1 MTGGVIFLIVVLL
14 VVVGVAFYAVSLY
27 NGFVR
32 SRNLIQESWRQID
45 VELNRR
51 YDLIPN
57 LVETVRAYAAHE
69 RNTLEGITRLRNQA
83 AALAQGSHGEVTQ
96 ERAQVEEQLS
106 GAVRNLLV
114 SVEAYPDLKS
124 NVNFLELQ
132 RELTA
137 TEDRIAAG
145 RRFYNANV
153 RNYNTQVESFPS
165 NVLAGMFK
173 FEKATYFEVNEAAVR
188 QAPHVSFGEIS
199 DRPAGAVP
207 EPTNDQLAAGSAQS
221 ALPNPQAYPQ
231 ANPAAPAPGEFAP
244 APQPPTYAPPAVQQA
259 AAAPAAADLPAAAAA
274 VERLLSPRAWGV
286 LVLDVVVGGAVREV
300 GRGVDQPHHPGREHR
315 RAQQRQWLRRVRVP
329 EEPLAVAGGHRV
341 HQQSQLVELAGCDEL
356 ADDRDRPGH
365 QHLLHA
371 GLLAQPSDG
380 GQQVIGAFDVAPAE
394 LLVAA
399 GGHDLAQV
407 TELLRERGVHL
418 TGQSPDRARP
428 PRSCRR

>member
-83 AALAQGSHGEVTQ
+83 AALAQGSHGGVTQ

-199 DRPAGAVP
+199 DRPAGSIP
-207 EPTNDQLAAGSAQS
+207 EPTNDQLAAGSVPS

-231 ANPAAPAPGEFAP
+231 ATPQAQAPGEFAP
-244 APQPPTYAPPAVQQA
+244 APQPPTYAPRPSRPSSHRPTPRRRSSHRPISSRRSSNRCRVQA
-259 AAAPAAADLPAAAAA
+259 
-274 VERLLSPRAWGV
+274 SGV
-286 LVLDVVVGGAVREV
+286 M
-300 GRGVDQPHHPGREHR
+300 
-315 RAQQRQWLRRVRVP
+315 
-329 EEPLAVAGGHRV
+329 
-341 HQQSQLVELAGCDEL
+341 S
-356 ADDRDRPGH
+356 
-365 QHLLHA
+365 
-371 GLLAQPSDG
+371 
-380 GQQVIGAFDVAPAE
+380 
-394 LLVAA
+394 
-399 GGHDLAQV
+399 
-407 TELLRERGVHL
+407 L
-418 TGQSPDRARP
+418 TS
-428 PRSCRR
+428 S

>member
-1 MTGGVIFLIVVLL
+1 MTAGLVIFIVLL
-14 VVVGVAFYAVSLY
+14 LIVVGVALYAVALY

-114 SVEAYPDLKS
+114 SVEAYPELKS

-165 NVLAGMFK
+165 NIVAGMFK

-188 QAPHVSFGEIS
+188 QAPQVSFGEIS
-199 DRPAGAVP
+199 TRPEGAA
-207 EPTNDQLAAGSAQS
+207 EPTNDQLAAGSAPS
-221 ALPNPQAYPQ
+221 ALPNPQAYQ
-231 ANPAAPAPGEFAP
+231 QLNPATPAPGEFADP
-244 APQPPTYAPPAVQQA
+244 QTPTYAPQAQPPTYTPPTQQ
-259 AAAPAAADLPAAAAA
+259 PPTYQ
-274 VERLLSPRAWGV
+274 
-286 LVLDVVVGGAVREV
+286 
-300 GRGVDQPHHPGREHR
+300 QPP
-315 RAQQRQWLRRVRVP
+315 
-329 EEPLAVAGGHRV
+329 
-341 HQQSQLVELAGCDEL
+341 QS
-356 ADDRDRPGH
+356 
-365 QHLLHA
+365 
-371 GLLAQPSDG
+371 
-380 GQQVIGAFDVAPAE
+380 
-394 LLVAA
+394 
-399 GGHDLAQV
+399 
-407 TELLRERGVHL
+407 
-418 TGQSPDRARP
+418 
-428 PRSCRR
+428 

>member
-1 MTGGVIFLIVVLL
+1 MTTGLIIFIVLLLIVGGLAV
-14 VVVGVAFYAVSLY
+14 YAVSLY

-83 AALAQGSHGEVTQ
+83 AALAQAGHGAVTQ

-114 SVEAYPDLKS
+114 SVEAYPELKS

-173 FEKATYFEVNEAAVR
+173 FEKATYFEVNDAAVR
-188 QAPHVSFGEIS
+188 QAPQVSFGEIG
-199 DRPAGAVP
+199 DRPEGRTP
-207 EPTNDQLAAGSAQS
+207 EPTNEQLAAGSAPS

-231 ANPAAPAPGEFAP
+231 ANPAAPAPGEFGT
-244 APQPPTYAPPAVQQA
+244 PQPPTYAPQEALPPQQQA
-259 AAAPAAADLPAAAAA
+259 
-274 VERLLSPRAWGV
+274 
-286 LVLDVVVGGAVREV
+286 
-300 GRGVDQPHHPGREHR
+300 QPQPPTYTPPNY
-315 RAQQRQWLRRVRVP
+315 QQP
-329 EEPLAVAGGHRV
+329 P
-341 HQQSQLVELAGCDEL
+341 QQQ
-356 ADDRDRPGH
+356 
-365 QHLLHA
+365 
-371 GLLAQPSDG
+371 
-380 GQQVIGAFDVAPAE
+380 
-394 LLVAA
+394 
-399 GGHDLAQV
+399 
-407 TELLRERGVHL
+407 
-418 TGQSPDRARP
+418 
-428 PRSCRR
+428 

>member
-1 MTGGVIFLIVVLL
+1 MTGGVIFFIVLLLIVVG
-14 VVVGVAFYAVSLY
+14 VGFYAVSLY

-57 LVETVRAYAAHE
+57 LVETVRAFAAHE
-69 RNTLEGITRLRNQA
+69 RNTLEGVTRLRNQA
-83 AALAQGSHGEVTQ
+83 AALAQAGGGAVTQ

-188 QAPHVSFGEIS
+188 QAPQVSFGEIS
-199 DRPAGAVP
+199 DRPGGAP
-207 EPTNDQLAAGSAQS
+207 EPTNAQLAAGSAPS

-231 ANPAAPAPGEFAP
+231 SNPAAPGPGEFAP

-259 AAAPAAADLPAAAAA
+259 
-274 VERLLSPRAWGV
+274 
-286 LVLDVVVGGAVREV
+286 
-300 GRGVDQPHHPGREHR
+300 QPPTYTPPTEQPPTY
-315 RAQQRQWLRRVRVP
+315 QQ
-329 EEPLAVAGGHRV
+329 
-341 HQQSQLVELAGCDEL
+341 
-356 ADDRDRPGH
+356 
-365 QHLLHA
+365 
-371 GLLAQPSDG
+371 
-380 GQQVIGAFDVAPAE
+380 
-394 LLVAA
+394 
-399 GGHDLAQV
+399 
-407 TELLRERGVHL
+407 
-418 TGQSPDRARP
+418 P
-428 PRSCRR
+428 PQK

>member
-1 MTGGVIFLIVVLL
+1 MLWFFLILLL
-14 VVVGVAFYAVSLY
+14 VVLGIGFYAVSLY

-83 AALAQGSHGEVTQ
+83 AALAQAGGGSVTQ

-114 SVEAYPDLKS
+114 SVEAYPELKS

-165 NVLAGMFK
+165 NILAGMFK

-188 QAPHVSFGEIS
+188 QAPKVSFGEIS
-199 DRPAGAVP
+199 DRPEGAVP
-207 EPTNDQLAAGSAQS
+207 EPTNDQLAAGSQPS

-231 ANPAAPAPGEFAP
+231 ANPAAPAPGEFG
-244 APQPPTYAPPAVQQA
+244 APQPPTYAPPPQA
-259 AAAPAAADLPAAAAA
+259 QAPAP
-274 VERLLSPRAWGV
+274 
-286 LVLDVVVGGAVREV
+286 
-300 GRGVDQPHHPGREHR
+300 QPPTYQPPTY
-315 RAQQRQWLRRVRVP
+315 QQP
-329 EEPLAVAGGHRV
+329 P
-341 HQQSQLVELAGCDEL
+341 QQ
-356 ADDRDRPGH
+356 
-365 QHLLHA
+365 
-371 GLLAQPSDG
+371 
-380 GQQVIGAFDVAPAE
+380 
-394 LLVAA
+394 
-399 GGHDLAQV
+399 
-407 TELLRERGVHL
+407 
-418 TGQSPDRARP
+418 
-428 PRSCRR
+428 

>member
-1 MTGGVIFLIVVLL
+1 MTTGLIIFFVLLLIVAGLAV
-14 VVVGVAFYAVSLY
+14 YAVSLY

-69 RNTLEGITRLRNQA
+69 RNTLEGVTRLRNQA
-83 AALAQGSHGEVTQ
+83 AALAQAGGGNVTQ

-106 GAVRNLLV
+106 GAVRQLLV
-114 SVEAYPDLKS
+114 SVEAYPELKS

-165 NVLAGMFK
+165 NVVAGMFK

-188 QAPHVSFGEIS
+188 QAPQVSFGEIS
-199 DRPAGAVP
+199 DRPGGSP
-207 EPTNDQLAAGSAQS
+207 EPTNDQLAAGSAPS

-231 ANPAAPAPGEFAP
+231 SNPAAPAPGDFTT
-244 APQPPTYAPPAVQQA
+244 PQPPQYAPPPQQ
-259 AAAPAAADLPAAAAA
+259 
-274 VERLLSPRAWGV
+274 
-286 LVLDVVVGGAVREV
+286 
-300 GRGVDQPHHPGREHR
+300 QPT
-315 RAQQRQWLRRVRVP
+315 QQQP
-329 EEPLAVAGGHRV
+329 P
-341 HQQSQLVELAGCDEL
+341 QQGYTPPSYQ
-356 ADDRDRPGH
+356 
-365 QHLLHA
+365 
-371 GLLAQPSDG
+371 QPP
-380 GQQVIGAFDVAPAE
+380 QQ
-394 LLVAA
+394 
-399 GGHDLAQV
+399 
-407 TELLRERGVHL
+407 
-418 TGQSPDRARP
+418 
-428 PRSCRR
+428 

>member
-69 RNTLEGITRLRNQA
+69 RNTLEGITALRNQA
-83 AALAQGSHGEVTQ
+83 AALAQGAHGEVTQ

-173 FEKATYFEVNEAAVR
+173 FEKATYFEVNDAQVR
-188 QAPHVSFGEIS
+188 QAPQVSFGEIS
-199 DRPAGAVP
+199 DRPGGAVP
-207 EPTNDQLAAGSAQS
+207 EPTNEQLAAGGAPS

-231 ANPAAPAPGEFAP
+231 AIPAAQAPGEFAP

-259 AAAPAAADLPAAAAA
+259 QEPP
-274 VERLLSPRAWGV
+274 PYTPPTQ
-286 LVLDVVVGGAVREV
+286 
-300 GRGVDQPHHPGREHR
+300 QPPTY
-315 RAQQRQWLRRVRVP
+315 QQP
-329 EEPLAVAGGHRV
+329 P
-341 HQQSQLVELAGCDEL
+341 QQ
-356 ADDRDRPGH
+356 
-365 QHLLHA
+365 
-371 GLLAQPSDG
+371 
-380 GQQVIGAFDVAPAE
+380 
-394 LLVAA
+394 
-399 GGHDLAQV
+399 
-407 TELLRERGVHL
+407 
-418 TGQSPDRARP
+418 
-428 PRSCRR
+428 

>member
-1 MTGGVIFLIVVLL
+1 MMWFFLILLL
-14 VVVGVAFYAVSLY
+14 VVVGIAGYAVSLY

-83 AALAQGSHGEVTQ
+83 AALAQAGGGAVTQ
-96 ERAQVEEQLS
+96 ERAQVEEQLT
-106 GAVRNLLV
+106 GAVRQLLV
-114 SVEAYPDLKS
+114 SVEAYPELKS

-165 NVLAGMFK
+165 NVVAGMFK

-188 QAPHVSFGEIS
+188 QAPQVSFGEIS
-199 DRPAGAVP
+199 DRPGGTP
-207 EPTNDQLAAGSAQS
+207 EPSNEALAAGGTPS

-231 ANPAAPAPGEFAP
+231 SNPAAPAPGDFTTP
-244 APQPPTYAPPAVQQA
+244 APPQYAPP
-259 AAAPAAADLPAAAAA
+259 P
-274 VERLLSPRAWGV
+274 
-286 LVLDVVVGGAVREV
+286 
-300 GRGVDQPHHPGREHR
+300 
-315 RAQQRQWLRRVRVP
+315 AQQP
-329 EEPLAVAGGHRV
+329 P
-341 HQQSQLVELAGCDEL
+341 QQGYTPPTSQ
-356 ADDRDRPGH
+356 
-365 QHLLHA
+365 
-371 GLLAQPSDG
+371 QPP
-380 GQQVIGAFDVAPAE
+380 QQ
-394 LLVAA
+394 
-399 GGHDLAQV
+399 
-407 TELLRERGVHL
+407 
-418 TGQSPDRARP
+418 
-428 PRSCRR
+428 

>member
-1 MTGGVIFLIVVLL
+1 MLWLIILLIIVIGIAV
-14 VVVGVAFYAVSLY
+14 YAVSLY

-69 RNTLEGITRLRNQA
+69 RNTLEGVTRLRNQA
-83 AALAQGSHGEVTQ
+83 AALAQAGGGQVTQ

-114 SVEAYPDLKS
+114 SVEAYPELKS

-165 NVLAGMFK
+165 NVLAGMFT
-173 FEKATYFEVNEAAVR
+173 FEKATYFEVNDVAVR

-199 DRPAGAVP
+199 DRPESAIP
-207 EPTNDQLAAGSAQS
+207 EPSNDQLAAGAQPS

-231 ANPAAPAPGEFAP
+231 ADPVAPAPGDFGAP
-244 APQPPTYAPPAVQQA
+244 QQQGGYTPPQTDPQPPTYQQPPQQ
-259 AAAPAAADLPAAAAA
+259 P
-274 VERLLSPRAWGV
+274 
-286 LVLDVVVGGAVREV
+286 
-300 GRGVDQPHHPGREHR
+300 
-315 RAQQRQWLRRVRVP
+315 
-329 EEPLAVAGGHRV
+329 
-341 HQQSQLVELAGCDEL
+341 
-356 ADDRDRPGH
+356 
-365 QHLLHA
+365 
-371 GLLAQPSDG
+371 
-380 GQQVIGAFDVAPAE
+380 
-394 LLVAA
+394 
-399 GGHDLAQV
+399 
-407 TELLRERGVHL
+407 
-418 TGQSPDRARP
+418 
-428 PRSCRR
+428 

>member
-1 MTGGVIFLIVVLL
+1 MEIFLIILL
-14 VVVGVAFYAVSLY
+14 IVVVGLALYAVALY

-69 RNTLEGITRLRNQA
+69 RNTLEGVTRLRNQA
-83 AALAQGSHGEVTQ
+83 AALAQAGGGAVTE

-106 GAVRNLLV
+106 GAVRQLLV
-114 SVEAYPDLKS
+114 SVEAYPELKS

-173 FEKATYFEVNEAAVR
+173 FEKATYFEVNEPAMR
-188 QAPHVSFGEIS
+188 QAPKVDFGEIS
-199 DRPAGAVP
+199 DRPEGRTA
-207 EPTNDQLAAGSAQS
+207 EPTNDQLAAGSQPS

-231 ANPAAPAPGEFAP
+231 ANPAAPAPGEFTTP
-244 APQPPTYAPPAVQQA
+244 PPPTYAPPQQA
-259 AAAPAAADLPAAAAA
+259 
-274 VERLLSPRAWGV
+274 
-286 LVLDVVVGGAVREV
+286 
-300 GRGVDQPHHPGREHR
+300 QPQPPTY
-315 RAQQRQWLRRVRVP
+315 QQP
-329 EEPLAVAGGHRV
+329 P
-341 HQQSQLVELAGCDEL
+341 QQQ
-356 ADDRDRPGH
+356 
-365 QHLLHA
+365 
-371 GLLAQPSDG
+371 
-380 GQQVIGAFDVAPAE
+380 
-394 LLVAA
+394 
-399 GGHDLAQV
+399 
-407 TELLRERGVHL
+407 
-418 TGQSPDRARP
+418 
-428 PRSCRR
+428 

>member
-1 MTGGVIFLIVVLL
+1 MMWFFLILLL
-14 VVVGVAFYAVSLY
+14 VVVGIAGYAVSLY

-83 AALAQGSHGEVTQ
+83 AALAQAGGGAVTQ
-96 ERAQVEEQLS
+96 ERAQVEEQLT
-106 GAVRNLLV
+106 GAVRQLLV
-114 SVEAYPDLKS
+114 SVEAYPELKS

-165 NVLAGMFK
+165 NVVAGMFK

-188 QAPHVSFGEIS
+188 QAPQVSFGEIS
-199 DRPAGAVP
+199 DRPGGTP
-207 EPTNDQLAAGSAQS
+207 EPSNEALAAGGTPS

-231 ANPAAPAPGEFAP
+231 SNPAAPAPGDFTTP
-244 APQPPTYAPPAVQQA
+244 APPQYAPPPSQQPPQQGYTPPTYQQPPQQ
-259 AAAPAAADLPAAAAA
+259 
-274 VERLLSPRAWGV
+274 
-286 LVLDVVVGGAVREV
+286 
-300 GRGVDQPHHPGREHR
+300 
-315 RAQQRQWLRRVRVP
+315 
-329 EEPLAVAGGHRV
+329 
-341 HQQSQLVELAGCDEL
+341 
-356 ADDRDRPGH
+356 
-365 QHLLHA
+365 
-371 GLLAQPSDG
+371 
-380 GQQVIGAFDVAPAE
+380 
-394 LLVAA
+394 
-399 GGHDLAQV
+399 
-407 TELLRERGVHL
+407 
-418 TGQSPDRARP
+418 
-428 PRSCRR
+428 

>member
-1 MTGGVIFLIVVLL
+1 MEWFLLILLLIVV
-14 VVVGVAFYAVSLY
+14 VVGFYAVGLY

-69 RNTLEGITRLRNQA
+69 RNTLEGVTRLRNQA
-83 AALAQGSHGEVTQ
+83 AALAQAGGGAVTQ

-114 SVEAYPDLKS
+114 SVEAYPELKS

-165 NVLAGMFK
+165 NILAGMFK
-173 FEKATYFEVNEAAVR
+173 FEKATYFEVNDAAVR

-199 DRPAGAVP
+199 DRPQGAP
-207 EPTNDQLAAGSAQS
+207 EPTNDQLAAGATPS

-231 ANPAAPAPGEFAP
+231 SNPAAPAPGEFTT
-244 APQPPTYAPPAVQQA
+244 PQPPTYAPPAQAPQAQQPPQQG
-259 AAAPAAADLPAAAAA
+259 AAP
-274 VERLLSPRAWGV
+274 
-286 LVLDVVVGGAVREV
+286 
-300 GRGVDQPHHPGREHR
+300 QPPTYQPPTY
-315 RAQQRQWLRRVRVP
+315 QQP
-329 EEPLAVAGGHRV
+329 P
-341 HQQSQLVELAGCDEL
+341 QQ
-356 ADDRDRPGH
+356 
-365 QHLLHA
+365 
-371 GLLAQPSDG
+371 
-380 GQQVIGAFDVAPAE
+380 
-394 LLVAA
+394 
-399 GGHDLAQV
+399 
-407 TELLRERGVHL
+407 
-418 TGQSPDRARP
+418 
-428 PRSCRR
+428 